1 MRWISSFLLLLS
13 FSLSFG
19 FPAKVIRISDG
30 DTIVVENLKTH
41 ERVKVR
47 IWGIDTPEKFF
58 SSKLYREA
66 KKCGVEPE
74 TIHYLGKL
82 ASKHAHEYL
91 YPGEIVEII
100 PKGYG
105 HYGRLLGKVIVD
117 GEDYGLLMIEDGYS
131 CVYWKFAPKSYIEAM
146 KEAEQEKK
154 GLWELKP
161 NVMHCL
167 CY

>member
-1 MRWISSFLLLLS
+1 MRYFLLILLS
-13 FSLSFG
+13 VTLTFG
-19 FPAKVIRISDG
+19 FPAKIIRISDG
-30 DTIVVENLKTH
+30 DTIWVESLETH
-41 ERVKVR
+41 EKIKVR
-47 IWGIDTPEKFF
+47 IWGIDTPEKFY

-66 KKCGVEPE
+66 RECGVEPE
-74 TIHYLGKL
+74 TIHYLGLL

-91 YPGEIVEII
+91 YSGKVVEII

-105 HYGRLLGKVIVD
+105 YYGRLLGKVIVD

-131 CVYWKFAPKSYIEAM
+131 CVYWRTAPKEYREAM

-154 GLWELKP
+154 GLWEIKP
-161 NVMHCL
+161 KVMRCL